1 MESLAARALELV
13 NIASPSRQEDAI
25 VEHVRGLMPQAP
37 AYDHDTV
44 LYYPGRVVLAGHYD
58 TVPAQDN
65 FPGRSED
72 GWVLGLGATD
82 MKGGLAVMIE
92 LARAGAPFGYL
103 FFGREELP
111 AGESSL
117 PRFFEGHGLDAD
129 LVVML
134 EPTDN
139 TIQAGCLGNLNA
151 RLVFHGTSAHS
162 ARPWLGDNA
171 IMRAVE
177 GLTPLARLE
186 PLDVEIQGLVFREV
200 LSVTQIDGGIATNVI
215 PALAT
220 ATLNFRYA
228 PNRTPEEAE
237 ARLRELVDGAG
248 ELELLGNSPPGR
260 VAAASPLVQSLRDA
274 GDFAVQPKQAWT
286 PVAEFSAQGLD
297 AVNLGPGATRYAH
310 TRDERVEVT
319 ELRRTYEALLR
330 FAGTVAA

>member
-1 MESLAARALELV
+1 MDALASRTLELV
-13 NIASPSRQEDAI
+13 NIESPSRGEEAVVDY
-25 VEHVRGLMPQAP
+25 VRGLLPDAP

-44 LYYPGRVVLAGHYD
+44 LFYPGRVVLAGHYD

-65 FPGRSED
+65 LPGRVED
-72 GWVLGLGATD
+72 GWVVGLGATD
-82 MKGGLAVMIE
+82 MKGGVAVMIE

-117 PRFFEGHGLDAD
+117 PTFFERHGLDAD

-151 RLVFHGTSAHS
+151 RLVFHGTSSHS

-171 IMRAVE
+171 IMRAVQ
-177 GLTPLARLE
+177 GLAPLASLE
-186 PLDVEIQGLVFREV
+186 PHDVEIQGLVFREV
-200 LSVTQIDGGIATNVI
+200 LSVTQIEGGIATNVI

-228 PNRTPEEAE
+228 PDRTREGAEE
-237 ARLRELVDGAG
+237 RLRELVDGSG
-248 ELELLGNSPPGR
+248 ELQLLENSSGAR
-260 VAAASPLVQSLRDA
+260 VAAASPLVQELRA
-274 GDFAVQPKQAWT
+274 IGDFALEPKQAWT
-286 PVAEFSAQGLD
+286 PVAQFSEEGLD
-297 AVNLGPGATRYAH
+297 AVNLGPGTTRYAH
-310 TRDERVEVT
+310 TKDERVSIDV
-319 ELRRTYEALLR
+319 LARTYDALAQFGATL
-330 FAGTVAA
+330 